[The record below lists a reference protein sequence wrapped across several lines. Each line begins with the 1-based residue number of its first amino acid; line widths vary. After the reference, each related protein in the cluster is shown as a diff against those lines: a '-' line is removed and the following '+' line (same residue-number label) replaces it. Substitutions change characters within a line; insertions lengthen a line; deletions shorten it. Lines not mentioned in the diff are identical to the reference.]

1 MTEGSMVNTC
11 VTKFCHSFHWPLKQ
25 FLLFGS
31 THNLIQHFVSFVT
44 LIKILTIENLISW
57 QLRMTLDSIRNSCD
71 VFFPHIPL
79 WFLWYLRYFCL
90 ILHISAVVGLTVPQC
105 LGLVRSLALPAGIG
119 TTSYK
124 YGTKRRY
131 WQVLAQ
137 SFVAKSLLAQKL
149 GIEVLAKN

>member
-1 MTEGSMVNTC
+1 MECQIEFHDSDDWESEFMT
-11 VTKFCHSFHWPLKQ
+11 
-25 FLLFGS
+25 
-31 THNLIQHFVSFVT
+31 IFVT
-44 LIKILTIENLISW
+44 W
-57 QLRMTLDSIRNSCD
+57 QLRMTLDRIRNSCD

-90 ILHISAVVGLTVPQC
+90 ILHISAVVGSTVPQC

-149 GIEVLAKN
+149 GIDSWPVDTGVSQKLTCTYQPDNHHGNIKTWITWLGD